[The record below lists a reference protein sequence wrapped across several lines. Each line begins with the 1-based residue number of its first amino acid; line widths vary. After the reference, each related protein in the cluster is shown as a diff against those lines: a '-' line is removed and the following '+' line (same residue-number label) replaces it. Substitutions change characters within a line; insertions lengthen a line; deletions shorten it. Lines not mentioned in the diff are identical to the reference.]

1 MKPTIYKL
9 ILFVL
14 FTAFISWIRC
24 SVDPLSPQALL
35 GRWMMLNLTDKE
47 ENITINAGEPIDI
60 GDGETRT
67 MRGWLSFD
75 RDFENESFIWIS
87 IFMTTTIP
95 GEGEQYD
102 SEATSGTYSINESTL
117 TIFDVRTGDTK
128 VFGISRSKLRL
139 TLEDDESQ
147 TTWGK
152 ID

>member
-14 FTAFISWIRC
+14 FTAFIPWMRC
-24 SVDPLSPQALL
+24 RVDPLSPQALQ
-35 GRWMMLNLTDKE
+35 GSWMMLNLTDKK
-47 ENITINAGEPIDI
+47 ENITVNAGEPIDI
-60 GDGETRT
+60 GDGMTRT

-75 RDFENESFIWIS
+75 RDFENKNFVWIS
-87 IFMTTTIP
+87 IFVTTTIP
-95 GEGEQYD
+95 GEGEQVD
-102 SEATSGTYSINESTL
+102 EEATSGTYSINESTL
-117 TIFDVRTGDTK
+117 TIFDVRTGDAK
-128 VFGISRSKLRL
+128 VFRMNRSQLRL

>member
-1 MKPTIYKL
+1 
-9 ILFVL
+9 
-14 FTAFISWIRC
+14 
-24 SVDPLSPQALL
+24 
-35 GRWMMLNLTDKE
+35 MLNLTDKK
-47 ENITINAGEPIDI
+47 ENITVNAGEPIDI
-60 GDGETRT
+60 GDGVTRT

-75 RDFENESFIWIS
+75 RDFENENFIWIS

-117 TIFDVRTGDTK
+117 TIVDVRTGDTK